1 MNYLPVSLN
10 IGKKHVLVVGGGKA
24 ALEKLQMLSRF
35 QCFVTVVAEELSDE
49 MLQYGSSSHI
59 RPFQP
64 EDLEG
69 VFIVYACSSNRELN
83 RLVKQEANAR
93 GILVNTPDDP
103 ELCDFLSPA
112 FFSDGGMTVAVSS
125 GGTDVCKAISWR
137 NRIKTF
143 LSNEDDL
150 IP

>member
-10 IGKKHVLVVGGGKA
+10 IDNRHVLVVGGGKA
-24 ALEKLQMLSRF
+24 ALEKLQLLSRF
-35 QCFVTVVAEELSDE
+35 RCFVTVVGEELSDE
-49 MLQYGSSSHI
+49 TLQYASSSHI
-59 RPFQP
+59 RPFQL

-69 VFIVYACSSNRELN
+69 VFIVYACSSDREVN
-83 RLVKQEANAR
+83 RLIKQEANAR

-112 FFSDGGMTVAVSS
+112 FFSDGPMTVAVSS
-125 GGTDVCKAISWR
+125 SGTDVRKAIAWR
-137 NRIKTF
+137 NRIKTY
-143 LSNEDDL
+143 LSNDEGL

>member
-10 IGKKHVLVVGGGKA
+10 IGNRHVLIVGGGKV
-24 ALEKLQMLSRF
+24 ALEKLQLLSRF
-35 QCFVTVVAEELSDE
+35 RCFVTVVGEELSDE
-49 MLQYGSSSHI
+49 TLQYASSSHI
-59 RPFQP
+59 RPFQL

-69 VFIVYACSSNRELN
+69 VFIVYACSSDREVN
-83 RLVKQEANAR
+83 RLIKQEANAR

-112 FFSDGGMTVAVSS
+112 FFSDGPMTVAVSS
-125 GGTDVCKAISWR
+125 SGTDVRKAIAWR
-137 NRIKTF
+137 NRIKTY
-143 LSNEDDL
+143 LSNDEGL

>member
-10 IGKKHVLVVGGGKA
+10 IAKKHVLVVGGGKA
-24 ALEKLQMLSRF
+24 ALEKLQMLRRF
-35 QCFVTVVAEELSDE
+35 GSLVTVVAEELSDDI
-49 MLQYGSSSHI
+49 LQYGCFSHV

-64 EDLEG
+64 EDLDG
-69 VFIVYACSSNRELN
+69 VFIVYACSSNREQN
-83 RLVKQEANAR
+83 RLIKQEANGR

-112 FFSDGGMTVAVSS
+112 FFSEGPMTVAVSS
-125 GGTDVCKAISWR
+125 GGTDVRKAIAWR

-143 LSNEDDL
+143 LSNEDGL

>member
-10 IGKKHVLVVGGGKA
+10 IGNRQVLVVGGGKA
-24 ALEKLQMLSRF
+24 ALEKLQMLRRF
-35 QCFVTVVAEELSDE
+35 RCVVTVVAEELSDA
-49 MLQYGSSSHI
+49 MLQYGSSLHI
-59 RPFQP
+59 RPFQL

-69 VFIVYACSSNRELN
+69 VFIVYACSSDRELN
-83 RLVKQEANAR
+83 RLIKQEANAR

-112 FFSDGGMTVAVSS
+112 FFSDGPMTVAVSS
-125 GGTDVCKAISWR
+125 GGTDVRKAIAWR
-137 NRIKTF
+137 NRIKTY
-143 LSNEDDL
+143 LSNEDGL